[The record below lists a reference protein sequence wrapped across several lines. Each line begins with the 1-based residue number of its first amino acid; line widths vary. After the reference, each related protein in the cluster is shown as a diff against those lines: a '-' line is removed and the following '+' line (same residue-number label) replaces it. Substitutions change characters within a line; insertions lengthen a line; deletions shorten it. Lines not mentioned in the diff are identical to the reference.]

1 MLITSNRVISIII
14 GNRVIIKVLIYTI
27 IAAVLIFI
35 MVIII
40 TLINIMKFRVISG
53 GNYTFK
59 FWRHIP

>member
-14 GNRVIIKVLIYTI
+14 GNRVIIKVLIYT